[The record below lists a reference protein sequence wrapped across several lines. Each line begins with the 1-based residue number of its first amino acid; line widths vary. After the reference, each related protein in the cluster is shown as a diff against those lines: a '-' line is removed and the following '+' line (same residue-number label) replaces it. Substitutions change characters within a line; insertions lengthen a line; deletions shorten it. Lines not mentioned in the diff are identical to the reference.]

1 MKFLAIN
8 WNEAHTT
15 IVRLNTRT
23 RRSKRMRRVLRAV
36 GRKQFDLA
44 MALMLRKPLVRCYDC
59 KRKYAELT
67 TWPDGSFIQSCLG
80 CGTSLSGRIVPPI
93 KIGPNVRPTREHIKP
108 RKRHLKFVP

>member
-44 MALMLRKPLVRCYDC
+44 MALMLRKPLVRCYGC
-59 KRKYAELT
+59 KRKHAKLT
-67 TWPDGSFIQSCLG
+67 TWPDGSFIRSCLS
-80 CGTSLSGRIVPPI
+80 CGTSARMTATPI

-108 RKRHLKFVP
+108 RERHLKFVP